1 MNPTNRLT
9 AARQAVA
16 PSRQGVIDEQQFLL
30 DKAARLASEAGTNSY
45 QAPQATA
52 PTPVESDAARQARLI
67 ATLNVARGGAA
78 R

>member
-9 AARQAVA
+9 AARQAAA

-30 DKAARLASEAGTNSY
+30 DKAARLASEAETDS
-45 QAPQATA
+45 QPAPEAKA
-52 PTPVESDAARQARLI
+52 SAPVESDAARQTRLI
-67 ATLNVARGGAA
+67 AALNVARGGAA

>member
-9 AARQAVA
+9 AARQAAA

-30 DKAARLASEAGTNSY
+30 DKAARLASEAKTNS
-45 QAPQATA
+45 QPAPQATA

-67 ATLNVARGGAA
+67 AALNVARGGTA